1 MRIAGHTSITMT
13 RRYVPPQR
21 DTIELAFAKTQLPGL
36 PSVQDG
42 NVGGVVTKV
51 VTVDV
56 GTSADTLQV
65 IGAKGGTRTPTV
77 LPARS

>member
-1 MRIAGHTSITMT
+1 M
-13 RRYVPPQR
+13 RYVHPQR
-21 DTIELAFAKTQLPGL
+21 DAIEPAFAQLRGL
-36 PSVQDG
+36 PSVQDR

-56 GTSADTLQV
+56 GASAETLQV
-65 IGAKGGTRTPTV
+65 VGAKGGTRTPTV

>member
-1 MRIAGHTSITMT
+1 M
-13 RRYVPPQR
+13 RYVHPQR
-21 DTIELAFAKTQLPGL
+21 DTIELAFAKTQLLGL

-65 IGAKGGTRTPTV
+65 VGAKGGTRTPTV